1 MAGSTAAT
9 PYGAVPIRHL
19 NGSPYNGKTTRY
31 YIPST
36 DSDAVFVGD
45 FVELAGGLDPT
56 GTCATVKKGAA
67 TNQLL
72 GVVVSCDP
80 NRDDLSKT
88 HRVASTN
95 RYVNVADDPDLIF
108 KIQEDGSGGAM
119 TAAEIATCQN
129 GDIVASVAGSAV
141 TGRSGMQITSAV
153 GTGSAQ
159 LKVLKIYSDGNST
172 AATLY
177 QDLEVMI
184 FEHALKTADSQA

>member
-1 MAGSTAAT
+1 MAGSAAAS
-9 PYGAVPIRHL
+9 PYGAVPIRHK
-19 NGSPYNGKTTRY
+19 NGSPYNGETNRY

-36 DSDAVFVGD
+36 DNVAVFVGD
-45 FVELAGGLDPT
+45 FVELAGGLDT
-56 GTCATVKKGAA
+56 TEQFATVKQAAA

-72 GVVVSCDP
+72 GVVVSVEPDR
-80 NRDDLSKT
+80 NDLSKT

-108 KIQEDGSGGAM
+108 KIQEDGASGAM
-119 TAAEIATCQN
+119 TASEISLRQN
-129 GDIVASVAGSAV
+129 GDIVVGTGSSV
-141 TGRSGMQITSAV
+141 TGKSAMSITSVV

-159 LKVLKIYSDGNST
+159 LKVVGQYNDRNST